1 MNEQEISA
9 LVEQRVRDEL
19 DNRAGEIVELI
30 KRTAE
35 AKDIADKALT
45 HANDAKSKAEG
56 VEFFADETQGKI
68 DAVNARSD
76 EAQSKVDAASA
87 NADEAQRKAGAAG
100 ALADESRSK
109 AENASSGANDAQN
122 KADAASA
129 VANDAQSKVDTANAR
144 VDEVIRKT
152 DELNE
157 RTNEVLGNAESAL
170 DMTEKALS
178 NAAAVGV
185 SGAIHERYEEEKK
198 KGKINLCWLAAAAGT
213 AGVAV
218 WIGHLTIAGQEQT
231 TIGAVVARIAMMS
244 VAISAAWFCASQ
256 YVRYRNTLDD
266 YGYKSVLA
274 MSIIAFLDQF
284 KENPKERENYLSMV
298 LGEIHRDPL
307 RKNHDVDSPTTRLF
321 RWFGKS
327 KNETDASS

>member
-19 DNRAGEIVELI
+19 DRMSNEIGELRGLV
-30 KRTAE
+30 AE
-35 AKDIADKALT
+35 AREVADRAFR
-45 HANDAKSKAEG
+45 HADDAKSKAEAA
-56 VEFFADETQGKI
+56 ESL
-68 DAVNARSD
+68 SD
-76 EAQSKVDAASA
+76 EAQSKIGTAVSHADEVQRKASVAITHVDAVRDRADNASSS
-87 NADEAQRKAGAAG
+87 ADEAKNKADTASAAAG
-100 ALADESRSK
+100 E
-109 AENASSGANDAQN
+109 AQT
-122 KADAASA
+122 KADAA
-129 VANDAQSKVDTANAR
+129 NTH
-144 VDEVIRKT
+144 VDEVILKA

-157 RTNEVLGNAESAL
+157 RTNEILGNAEGVL

-178 NAAAVGV
+178 NAAVVGV

-198 KGKINLCWLAAAAGT
+198 KGKINLCWLVAAAVT

-218 WIGHLTIAGQEQT
+218 WIGHLTIAGQGQT

-274 MSIIAFLDQF
+274 RSIIAFLDQF